1 LTVNSK
7 QLTEEDFHKSGYD
20 EIIDGCGER
29 ECNRYATIFLKKARE
44 LESGSDSTKSE
55 IFTLIGRLTSL
66 NLRLES
72 AVHPF
77 SPKPTGPIDAE
88 SPEYIQIFDREH
100 INLLINV
107 VSSIKDFEL
116 QARVA
121 DVIWVIDRN
130 YKIAEIALT
139 AYLESAKILEHPE
152 QWTSC
157 EKRIHRAFQ
166 LANLLGSRTEQIE
179 KVLQHI
185 EYVLD
190 KYDGN
195 DPLFLSQRMM
205 SLLLEAKHGDP
216 DKYIKLSEKCALDA
230 EEKNSFHRARA
241 YWQVKARWHRHNKD
255 SGEERESLI
264 NNAKAYVKEA
274 EFKRGNDGQGSYLVA
289 SHFLQRAIEAYRRIG
304 NTKDQVDRI
313 HRMLLDYE
321 QKSLNEMQHFST
333 EFDASESV
341 KEAVEKVSGKDFF
354 DAIFALSLMVKSPK
368 IKDLEIEVKK
378 HANQYPLQHLMSGV
392 AVNHSGKVI
401 ARQASMFSSDPKEVE
416 EAARQNM
423 LKHAEFHRLFITQAF
438 IEPARHQ
445 IFLEHNAQLSD
456 FMPIVHNNLFVP
468 EGRENIYAQGLL
480 KGLEGDFL
488 CAAHLLIPQIENSF
502 RYILRAKGAMTSG
515 VDSNGIQDERSLNDT
530 LFAPEIQEVFGPDII
545 FDLQGILVER
555 FGANLRN
562 RMAHGLM
569 EYTAFFSVDVSY
581 LWALTLRLCCWPLI
595 VQKYQDQNNAE
606 STHNN
611 KKLPNK
617 ANSAVAK
624 SRAAD

>member
-1 LTVNSK
+1 MTVNSNRI
-7 QLTEEDFHKSGYD
+7 TEEEFNKSRYD
-20 EIIDGCGER
+20 VIIEGCR
-29 ECNRYATIFLKKARE
+29 EKECHEYATVLLKKARE
-44 LESGSDSTKSE
+44 IESDSDSLNSE
-55 IFTLIGRLTSL
+55 IYTLIGRLASL

-72 AVHPF
+72 AIDPF
-77 SPKPTGPIDAE
+77 SPKPTGPIDTE
-88 SPEYIQIFDREH
+88 PVEYVQIFDREH
-100 INLLINV
+100 INLLKNI

-116 QARVA
+116 QARIA
-121 DVIWVIDRN
+121 DVVWVIDRDFE
-130 YKIAEIALT
+130 IAKIALT

-166 LANLLGSRTEQIE
+166 LANLLGSKTGQIK
-179 KVLQHI
+179 KVLAHI
-185 EYVLD
+185 ENVLD

-216 DKYIKLSEKCALDA
+216 EKYINLSEKCALDA
-230 EEKNSFHRARA
+230 EKKKNFHRARA
-241 YWQVKARWHRHNKD
+241 YWQVKAQWHKRNKD
-255 SGEERESLI
+255 SEKERESLI
-264 NNAKAYVKEA
+264 NNAESYVKEA
-274 EFKRGNDGQGSYLVA
+274 EFKKGNNGQGSYLVA

-313 HRMLLDYE
+313 HRLLLDFE
-321 QKSLNEMQHFST
+321 QQSINEMQHFST

-341 KEAVEKVSGKDFF
+341 KKAVEKVSSKNFF
-354 DAIFALSLMVKSPK
+354 DAIFALSLMVQSPK
-368 IKDLEIEVKK
+368 ISDLESEAKK
-378 HANQYPLQHLMSGV
+378 LANQYPLSHLMGGV
-392 AVNHSGKVI
+392 AVNHLGKVT

-416 EAARQNM
+416 EAMRQKM
-423 LKHAEFHRLFITQAF
+423 LKNAEFHRYCTTQAF

-456 FMPIVHNNLFVP
+456 FLPIVHNNLFVP

-488 CAAHLLIPQIENSF
+488 TSAHLLIPQIENSI
-502 RYILRAKGAMTSG
+502 RHILRAKGGITSG

-530 LFAPEIQEVFGPDII
+530 LFTSEIQEVFGPDII

-555 FGANLRN
+555 FGVNLRN
-562 RMAHGLM
+562 KMAHGLM
-569 EYTAFFSVDVSY
+569 GYSAFFSIDVSY

-595 VQKYQDQNNAE
+595 VQKYQEKDNAE
-606 STHNN
+606 VTI
-611 KKLPNK
+611 K
-617 ANSAVAK
+617 
-624 SRAAD
+624 